1 MRRSRRVIVTT
12 LATLAAAGSLALGA
26 PGAGAQPGSPTPT
39 ITVVPEQPADAATR
53 FANNPAI
60 VDSHPMAVQSWS
72 RLPGDH
78 GIAVQ
83 FTTGTPECY
92 GVQAEVQETPDIV
105 AVKMRS
111 GTVPEAVG
119 RACIAI
125 GVVGTMAIPLQ
136 SPLGHRAVVSIT

>member
-1 MRRSRRVIVTT
+1 MRRSRRVISTI
-12 LATLAAAGSLALGA
+12 LAASGALVLGVPA
-26 PGAGAQPGSPTPT
+26 AGAQPGVPPTPT
-39 ITVVPEQPADAATR
+39 ITVVPEQPAGGATS

-60 VDSHPMAVQSWS
+60 VDAHPMAIQSWS
-72 RLPGDH
+72 RVPDDDT
-78 GIAVQ
+78 AVAVV

-92 GVQAEVQETPDIV
+92 GVHAEVQETVDIV

-111 GTVPEAVG
+111 GTLPEAVA

-125 GVVGTMAIPLQ
+125 GVVGTMDVPLQ